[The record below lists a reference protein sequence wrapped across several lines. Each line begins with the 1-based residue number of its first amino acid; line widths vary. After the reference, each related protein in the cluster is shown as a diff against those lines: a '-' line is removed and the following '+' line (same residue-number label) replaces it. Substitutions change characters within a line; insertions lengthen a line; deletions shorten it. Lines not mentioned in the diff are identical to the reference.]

1 MKIKFLLFFILLTIK
16 IQAQRTLVYPV
27 ILVHGWTGNTNT
39 WGDFT
44 NYLQSQA
51 NLSIERNSLRYH
63 LNCDRNN
70 STSYLYSDVCDSNS
84 GSIGNKDIYVV
95 DFDNGSMSNQA
106 SAVKQGYALK
116 FAISKVLNATGADK
130 VVLLGHSMG
139 GLAIREYLQNS
150 SNWQQGTQHKVA
162 KVITIGTP
170 HYGSNTSGGI
180 LTSVF
185 SFDKNENS
193 EAVRDLRESYIYSS
207 CTRGGQTINCP
218 GVYLWGGQES
228 RAWMKTNALGQS
240 NFFNIDVNCN
250 GITDINVI
258 GLNQKSIST
267 DLDFSCIIG
276 GPNNSDAIVSTFS
289 QNLNNIYPNLGAEL
303 FYYNCNGDI
312 ICHSNEPKK
321 ALFEMI
327 QALDEPKK
335 YPATIE
341 FGKTIKSFFTTQNN
355 GNNNDN
361 DDFKINVF
369 QRGIV
374 SISANSYNGSNGKVV
389 VRNQNGEQI
398 FNLTTDNGNSSSFEV
413 QTAGIYTISF
423 SGNSLGGWNTYS
435 FSLGFCGLPAVPTIS
450 ANAQT
455 TFCEGQSIDLST
467 NSGYDEYKWFK
478 DGIQQ
483 TEFKTNQITVKNSG
497 NFTVEAFRC
506 GVKSL
511 STNTIKTTVQPL
523 PTKPTINKQELLD
536 KFILTSSSSDNNQ
549 WFLNDKQVSGATNQ
563 IFEPQELGSY
573 IVSVSKE
580 GCSNNSDFVKV
591 FMEKPTL
598 ELVGLNPICQGDS
611 SKIMTGTGFGKY
623 IFSDGNKDITSN
635 NNDFWVKTDGKY
647 TVMTQR
653 GKFLSP
659 VSDPINIKVNPKPIK
674 PTIFIE
680 SFGLKSSSE
689 KNNQWYLDNNIL
701 KDSTNQI
708 IKNSI
713 AGAYMVRVT
722 ENGCSTDSEIF
733 VITSTEFSEDFKVKL
748 YPNPNE
754 GRFWVEIPA
763 IFDKCSID
771 IFNIEGRLILNK
783 NIKNHDGRVFIDFN
797 FQSGSYIL
805 KISNQK
811 YHFGVK
817 FIVN

>member
-27 ILVHGWTGNTNT
+27 ILVHGWTGDVSTFSV
-39 WGDFT
+39 FT
-44 NYLQSQA
+44 DYLKTQA
-51 NLSIERNSLRYH
+51 NLSISSNYLNYN
-63 LNCDRNN
+63 LNCDNN
-70 STSYLYSDVCDSNS
+70 IYTSNLVNDVCDYTST
-84 GSIGNKDIYVV
+84 IGNHDVYIVNFNSV
-95 DFDNGSMSNQA
+95 NVMSNQ
-106 SAVKQGYALK
+106 SGIVKQGYALK
-116 FAISKVLNATGADK
+116 FAISRVLNATGADK

-139 GLAIREYLQNS
+139 GLAIREYLQNP
-150 SNWQQGTQHKVA
+150 SNWQFDGRHHLA
-162 KVITIGTP
+162 KIATIGTP
-170 HYGSNTSGGI
+170 HGGSNSTSWNLFSYLGGG
-180 LTSVF
+180 
-185 SFDKNENS
+185 DENS
-193 EAVRDLRESYIYSS
+193 ESVRDLRESYTFAG
-207 CTRGGQTINCP
+207 CTRNGQSIQCP
-218 GVYLWGGQES
+218 GVYLWGGQENK
-228 RAWMKTNALGQS
+228 AWMKTNALGQS
-240 NFFNIDVNCN
+240 NFYNLDVNCN
-250 GITDINVI
+250 GVI
-258 GLNQKSIST
+258 GENIVGLNQKSIST
-267 DLDFSCIIG
+267 DLDFACVIG
-276 GPNNSDAIVSTFS
+276 GPNNSDFVVTVTS
-289 QNLNNIYPNLGAEL
+289 QNINNYFQGGLGAEL
-303 FYYNCNGDI
+303 FYYDCLGSVNC
-312 ICHSNEPKK
+312 HKNEVKDAK
-321 ALFEMI
+321 IQMI

-335 YPATIE
+335 YPATIG
-341 FGKTIKSFFTTQNN
+341 FGRTVKGFFTSQNSGSN
-355 GNNNDN
+355 IDI
-361 DDFKINVF
+361 DDYTINVT

-374 SISANSYNGSNGKVV
+374 SISANSYDGSNGRIII
-389 VRNQNGEQI
+389 RNQNGVQVLSQ
-398 FNLTTDNGNSSSFEV
+398 FTDNGSLSNFEA

-455 TFCEGQSIDLST
+455 TFCEGQSIDLSS

-591 FMEKPTL
+591 SMEKPTL

-611 SKIMTGTGFGKY
+611 SKIMTGIGFGKY

-708 IKNSI
+708 IRNSI

-771 IFNIEGRLILNK
+771 ILNIEGKLILNK
-783 NIKNHDGRVFIDFN
+783 NIKNHDGKVFIDFN